1 MRWRKRRESEQVEDR
16 PDSPEAQEENDN
28 LTKVRRRRKKKAA
41 VKKTR
46 NFEKR
51 RAICTIWHRSQEKK
65 WRKTLIDATIC
76 AIIAWFARDLLALF
90 GLSAG
95 LVYLASVFIGYLGT
109 DFLGEALTDSLPFR
123 GLRLSV
129 KKPDTRKK
137 NDNQRRRGKSD

>member
-1 MRWRKRRESEQVEDR
+1 MEKFTGAWESVCAFLASIKEQGVGATLAFLMAWLR
-16 PDSPEAQEENDN
+16 G
-28 LTKVRRRRKKKAA
+28 RY
-41 VKKTR
+41 
-46 NFEKR
+46 
-51 RAICTIWHRSQEKK
+51 QEKK